1 MATIVDFLDGPL
13 WLPYVEPAFL
23 LHNES
28 IKGLPVPALH
38 LEDEAE
44 YERLAWR
51 WEELGLLRLHEIP
64 YTEGAFVR
72 VFNCHKSA
80 TCDRQ
85 IGDRR
90 FANHSERHLGG
101 PSRHLPQGPLLTA
114 LRVTPGGGLRGSVTD
129 RRDFYHQCEVTPER
143 AASNLI
149 PFSFPAECFRD
160 TKAFEEFC
168 ERRRVA
174 SVRDREIAGDRL
186 GMEQKDQKVAT
197 DLLVF
202 PAFGALYQGDHLGVE
217 FALGGHEG
225 LLCREGLLT
234 PHERLQGRALLPWS
248 DTWQALIIDDF
259 FVVSHQRWDCPKEE
273 TRAYSLLQQSRV
285 AYSKHKLAGSEEKDV
300 IAEDLFKAGGAGVDS
315 RAEALQRSLALVGAP
330 LAKRIG
336 LSVLSLRI
344 ASLPAV
350 TTTLASRLA
359 GGWVSVLLYRR
370 CFASV
375 VDQLFSF
382 EDRGC
387 HES

>member
-1 MATIVDFLDGPL
+1 MRHPEMGDHYGWRGDGLSVPKDIIKHHEQKYPQLRPYKPLDSERLKLSGTGPWPLQDFLDGPL

-273 TRAYSLLQQSRV
+273 TRAYSLLQQSR
-285 AYSKHKLAGSEEKDV
+285 
-300 IAEDLFKAGGAGVDS
+300 
-315 RAEALQRSLALVGAP
+315 
-330 LAKRIG
+330 
-336 LSVLSLRI
+336 
-344 ASLPAV
+344 
-350 TTTLASRLA
+350 
-359 GGWVSVLLYRR
+359 
-370 CFASV
+370 
-375 VDQLFSF
+375 
-382 EDRGC
+382 
-387 HES
+387 